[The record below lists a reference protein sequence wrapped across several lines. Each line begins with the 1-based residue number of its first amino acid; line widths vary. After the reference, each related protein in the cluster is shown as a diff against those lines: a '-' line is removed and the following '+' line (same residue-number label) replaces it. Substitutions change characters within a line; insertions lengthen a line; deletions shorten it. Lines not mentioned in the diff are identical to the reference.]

1 MTFISAIL
9 ALTTLAACGPR
20 VAEAERRDSGT
31 GDAEGVTREI
41 VNQPQSAQ
49 PASPPTSQPAPSDP
63 AVALLDRL
71 ETAAEDLR
79 DFSADITYNLWDSML
94 QRREIRGC
102 EILYDVRPND
112 GSRRFAILVT
122 SVTVGNRRDNQKKR
136 YIFDGSWFVEID
148 YDNHMFTKRQIV
160 APGERFDPLKLGEG
174 PFPLPVGQRRDD
186 VLARFEASL
195 LDGTRDK
202 VLAKFL
208 ADKSVQGLK
217 LVPRPSTPQA
227 DQVADIEIFYDTATL
242 LPLGLV
248 LTEINGNRKTVM
260 LRNLKRNQGIDE
272 SKLSIEQPDPKDWQ
286 IDVRPWVARRTRN
299 DG

>member
-1 MTFISAIL
+1 MTIFSAI
-9 ALTTLAACGPR
+9 ALVTLAACGPN
-20 VAEAERRDSGT
+20 VAEAQRGNSGT
-31 GDAEGVTREI
+31 ADAEGVTREI
-41 VNQPQSAQ
+41 VSQPRSAQ
-49 PASPPTSQPAPSDP
+49 PASPPISQPPPIDP
-63 AVALLDRL
+63 AIALLDRL
-71 ETAAEDLR
+71 EIAAEGLH
-79 DFSADITYNLWDSML
+79 DFSADITYYLWDSML
-94 QRREIRGC
+94 QRREIRGG

-122 SVTVGNRRDNQKKR
+122 SVSVGNRRDNQNKR

-148 YDNHMFTKRQIV
+148 YDNRMFTKRQIV

-195 LDGTRDK
+195 LDGIQDK

-208 ADKSVQGLK
+208 AGKAVEGLK

-227 DQVADIEIFYDTATL
+227 DEIADIEIFYDTATL
-242 LPLGLV
+242 LPLGIV
-248 LTEINGNRKTVM
+248 LTEISGNRKTVL

-272 SKLSIEQPDPKDWQ
+272 SKLGIEQPDPKQWQ
-286 IDVRPWVARRTRN
+286 IDVRPWVAQRAPN

>member
-1 MTFISAIL
+1 MTIFSAI
-9 ALTTLAACGPR
+9 ALVTLAACGPS
-20 VAEAERRDSGT
+20 VAEAERRHSAT

-41 VNQPQSAQ
+41 VNQPESAQ
-49 PASPPTSQPAPSDP
+49 PASPPTSQPAASDP

-71 ETAAEDLR
+71 ETAAEGLR
-79 DFSADITYNLWDSML
+79 DFSADVTYFIWDPML
-94 QRREIRGC
+94 QRREIRGG
-102 EILYDVRPND
+102 EILYDVRPDD

-122 SVTVGNRRDNQKKR
+122 SVSIANRRDNQNKR

-195 LDGTRDK
+195 LEGTQHK

-208 ADKSVQGLK
+208 ADKAVEGLK

-227 DQVADIEIFYDTATL
+227 REIADIEIFYDTATL
-242 LPLGLV
+242 LPLGIV
-248 LTEINGNRKTVM
+248 LTEISGQRKTVM
-260 LRNLKRNQGIDE
+260 LRNLQRNQGIDE
-272 SKLSIEQPDPKDWQ
+272 SKLSIEQPDPKQWQ
-286 IDVRPWVARRTRN
+286 IDVRPWV
-299 DG
+299 G